1 MKKISL
7 FVCLLLGVQT
17 AVLAGAKKEGPTA
30 IQARATALTRSIAD
44 KVRLDEGQYLQVKR
58 LNIQMLSE
66 QEDLKTRFAA
76 DPGILD
82 QRLADAQVQYEADLL
97 ELLRPAQLAL
107 FQQSRASMTA
117 LGTLPK

>member
-17 AVLAGAKKEGPTA
+17 AVLASAKKEGPTA
-30 IQARATALTRSIAD
+30 IQNRATALTRSIAE

-58 LNIQMLSE
+58 LNIRMLSE

-76 DPGILD
+76 DQAILD
-82 QRLADAQVQYEADLL
+82 QRLADAQVQYETELL

-117 LGTLPK
+117 LGSQPK

>member
-1 MKKISL
+1 M
-7 FVCLLLGVQT
+7 LLGVQT